1 MKDNEFEKLL
11 QDSIQLYGH
20 EYPELPTNDISEIH
34 RFPDNFID
42 DILPHT
48 KPKKPFILRHIRAFS
63 AAAAV
68 MVIGLAAVMI
78 FSKSGANNTS
88 NMIDKSVRQNSS
100 VSMIENE
107 NAVQDSKNSSSV
119 PSSSKPAKDETQTTH
134 LNEQK
139 KDPVKSDDT
148 DNAGS
153 TDSEVSEKTQT
164 EEPTKTSH
172 EPTYE
177 VSDEPVYEN
186 SEINQEDM
194 PVSSSDETPVEV
206 SEEIPSE
213 ESGEIPVEVSDEP
226 TEVSDEMPDITVIDN
241 IKTFVYQNNA
251 DDPVNNSIRNI
262 LAAAKEYMTD
272 SYSVDIYSIYPS
284 DTKTTYVFKP
294 IDSSINIGEKTYST
308 ISLYDTDSGYII
320 VAVKDA
326 DLEAYLMTGS
336 ESDLSTVTSAL
347 EYLSQ

>member
-48 KPKKPFILRHIRAFS
+48 KPKKPFILRHIRAIS

-78 FSKSGANNTS
+78 FSKSGTNNMN
-88 NMIDKSVRQNSS
+88 NMIDKSAKQNSS
-100 VSMIENE
+100 VSIIENNTAAQE
-107 NAVQDSKNSSSV
+107 SKNSTSG
-119 PSSSKPAKDETQTTH
+119 PSNSGSKEDEPQKAPVS
-134 LNEQK
+134 EQK
-139 KDPVKSDDT
+139 GDPIKSGDT
-148 DNAGS
+148 DHTGTIS
-153 TDSEVSEKTQT
+153 SEVSGSAQAEDPAETSY
-164 EEPTKTSH
+164 EPIH
-172 EPTYE
+172 E

-194 PVSSSDETPVEV
+194 PVEPSGETPVEV
-206 SEEIPSE
+206 SEEIPAE

-336 ESDLSTVTSAL
+336 ESDLSAVTSAL